1 MATIGTATAAPG
13 ERSIGR
19 LKIGEQRDG
28 SPATLPVAVI
38 NGAASG
44 DTIYIQAASDGD
56 ELNGVGVLRRLTA
69 DIDPNNLAGKLLC
82 VGIVNF
88 HGFQV
93 GEHRNPID
101 KKKINRTYPGDEFG
115 SSSERIA
122 AATFN
127 VAKRADI
134 VVDLHQATTDRMVVE
149 TRVRCGSHHRLHE
162 ECLNLAKTFDT
173 GYILDEQGARGQLA
187 RVACQKGIPAIN
199 PELGGSVGW
208 DQESISK
215 GVRGM
220 YNLLKRNNFLSGS
233 TCTRKQYRVRS
244 LDHYVA
250 PTGGFI
256 TYKREL
262 GEHVDAGDTM
272 FEVTDTFGQ
281 SIDRITA
288 NNDGIFWRTRRLPQ
302 VASGEYVCSIGTSL
316 DQY

>member
-1 MATIGTATAAPG
+1 MGTIGTATAAAG

-44 DTIYIQAASDGD
+44 DTMYIQAASDGD
-56 ELNGVGVLRRLTA
+56 ELNGVGVLHRLTA
-69 DIDPNNLAGKLLC
+69 EIDPNTLAGELFC

-93 GEHRNPID
+93 GEHHNPID
-101 KKKINRTYPGDEFG
+101 RKKINRTYPGDESG
-115 SSSERIA
+115 TSSERIA
-122 AATFN
+122 ATTFDI
-127 VAKRADI
+127 AKRADI

-162 ECLNLAKTFDT
+162 ECLDLAKTFDT
-173 GYILDEQGARGQLA
+173 GYILDERGPRGQLA
-187 RVACQKGIPAIN
+187 RVACQNGIPAIN

-208 DQESISK
+208 DRESIAK
-215 GVRGM
+215 GVQGM
-220 YNLLKRNNFLSGS
+220 YNLLKSNDFLPGS
-233 TCTRKQYRVRS
+233 ARPGKQYRVRS

-256 TYKREL
+256 MYKREL
-262 GEHVDAGDTM
+262 GERVDAGDTL

-281 SIDRITA
+281 SIERIDA
-288 NNDGIFWRTRRLPQ
+288 ESDGIFWRTRRLPQ
-302 VASGEYVCSIGTSL
+302 VASGEYVCSVGTQL
-316 DQY
+316 DRC